1 MDLSINDLIK
11 TNIKLFEKNE
21 AGTLLG
27 IGPMSESLIRASF
40 ELAKEKDFPLM
51 FIASRN
57 QVDSDQF
64 GAGYVNGW
72 NQERFINDIRKVA
85 NEINFDGLYYF
96 CRDHGGPWQRDEER
110 REHLEENEAMQKGK
124 DSYFDDIK
132 SGFDLLMIDP
142 TKDPFQ
148 IGKVIPLETVI
159 ERTVNLIEYCEN
171 ARKDLNIKDI
181 SYEVGTEETNGGLT
195 STETYEVFI
204 NELNKKLDERNL
216 PHPIFIVGQ
225 TGTLVRKSEQVG
237 SFNYHNAVDLSKM
250 AIKYNV
256 GVKEHN
262 GDYMTYED
270 LIKHLPAQVTATNVA
285 PEFGTVETE
294 AILKLVELEKFALDE
309 GLLDSVSN
317 ITELMKKNA
326 IESRRWEKWLSEE
339 QASKTNDE
347 VFADVTLAKEILD
360 LGGHYTFNIDEVKT
374 ERAKLYENMKKIGI
388 DADRFII
395 ELIKESLNRYAVGF
409 NLIGLTS
416 RIKNELSK

>member
-1 MDLSINDLIK
+1 MDLSINDLIT
-11 TNIKLFEKNE
+11 TNIKLFERNE
-21 AGTLLG
+21 GGTLLG

-72 NQERFINDIRKVA
+72 NQERFVNDIRKVA
-85 NEINFDGLYYF
+85 EEIDFDGLYYF

-110 REHLEENEAMQKGK
+110 KAHLEEDEAMQKGK
-124 DSYFDDIK
+124 DSYLEDIK

-159 ERTVNLIEYCEN
+159 ERTVDLIEYCEH
-171 ARKDLNIKDI
+171 ARKELNIEDM

-204 NELNKKLDERNL
+204 NELNKKLDEKNL

-237 SFNYHNAVDLSKM
+237 SFNYDNAEDLAKM

-262 GDYMTYED
+262 GDYMSYED
-270 LIKHLPAQVTATNVA
+270 LIKHLPAKVTATNVA
-285 PEFGTVETE
+285 PEFGTVETV
-294 AILKLVELEKFALDE
+294 AILKLVELEKFALE
-309 GLLDSVSN
+309 KGLLESASN
-317 ITELMKKNA
+317 ITELMRKNA
-326 IESRRWEKWLSEE
+326 IESRRWEKWIAEE
-339 QASKTNDE
+339 QASKSNEE
-347 VFADVTLAKEILD
+347 VFEDETLSNEILA
-360 LGGHYTFNIDEVKT
+360 LGGHYTYNIDEVK
-374 ERAKLYENMKKIGI
+374 EQRAKLVDNMNKIGV
-388 DADRFII
+388 DAERFII

-416 RIKNELSK
+416 RVKNELGK

>member
-21 AGTLLG
+21 GGTLLG

-85 NEINFDGLYYF
+85 NEIDFDGLYYF

-204 NELNKKLDERNL
+204 NKLNKKLDERNL

-374 ERAKLYENMKKIGI
+374 ERANLYENMKKIGI

>member
-21 AGTLLG
+21 GGTLLG

-85 NEINFDGLYYF
+85 NEIDFDGLYYF

-204 NELNKKLDERNL
+204 NKLNKKLDERNL

-339 QASKTNDE
+339 QASN
-347 VFADVTLAKEILD
+347 
-360 LGGHYTFNIDEVKT
+360 
-374 ERAKLYENMKKIGI
+374 
-388 DADRFII
+388 
-395 ELIKESLNRYAVGF
+395 
-409 NLIGLTS
+409 
-416 RIKNELSK
+416 

>member
-1 MDLSINDLIK
+1 MKISINDLIQA
-11 TNIKLFEKNE
+11 NIKLFEKNQG
-21 AGTLLG
+21 GTLLG

-72 NQERFINDIRKVA
+72 NQERFVNDIKKVA
-85 NEINFDGLYYF
+85 EEIDFDGLYYF

-110 REHLEENEAMQKGK
+110 RAHLDEDEAMQKGK
-124 DSYFDDIK
+124 DSYLEDIK

-159 ERTVNLIEYCEN
+159 ERTIDLIEYCEQ
-171 ARKDLNIKDI
+171 ARIELKIENI

-195 STETYEVFI
+195 STETYEIFI
-204 NELNKKLDERNL
+204 NELNKRLDEKKL

-225 TGTLVRKSEQVG
+225 TGTLVRKAEQVG
-237 SFNYHNAVDLSKM
+237 SFNYDNAEDLSRM

-262 GDYMTYED
+262 GDYMPYED
-270 LIKHLPAQVTATNVA
+270 LIKHLPAKVTATNVA

-294 AILKLVELEKFALDE
+294 AILKLVELEKFAVE
-309 GLLDSVSN
+309 KGLIESKSN
-317 ITELMKKNA
+317 ITQLMKKNA
-326 IESRRWEKWLSEE
+326 IESRRWEKWLTEE
-339 QASKTNDE
+339 QAAKSNEE
-347 VFADVTLAKEILD
+347 VFEDETLSNEILA
-360 LGGHYTFNIDEVKT
+360 LGGHYTYNIDEVKDQ
-374 ERAKLYENMKKIGI
+374 RNKLLNNLSKIGV
-388 DADRFII
+388 DGERFII

-409 NLIGLTS
+409 NLVGLTS
-416 RIKNELSK
+416 RIKDELGK

>member
-11 TNIKLFEKNE
+11 TNIKLFKKNE
-21 AGTLLG
+21 GGTLLG

-85 NEINFDGLYYF
+85 NEIDFDGLYYF